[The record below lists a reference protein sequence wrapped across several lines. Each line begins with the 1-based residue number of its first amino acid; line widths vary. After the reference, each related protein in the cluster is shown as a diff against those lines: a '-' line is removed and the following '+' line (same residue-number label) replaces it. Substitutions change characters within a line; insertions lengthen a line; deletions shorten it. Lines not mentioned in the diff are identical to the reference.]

1 MCNVRNGKLYLL
13 LIFFLT
19 EIKVALLLAN
29 FIGMHLLASEYLI
42 EIQ

>member
-1 MCNVRNGKLYLL
+1 MSEMANCICCLYFCLP
-13 LIFFLT
+13 

-29 FIGMHLLASEYLI
+29 FIGMHLLASEYLV